1 MIQITLK
8 DGSAKVIEPGK
19 SVLELAENLSEGL
32 ARKACAALVDGELQ
46 DLRYRLDEDAAVD
59 ILDFETEGGKDA
71 FWHTSAHILAQA
83 VKRLYPSAKLAIGP
97 SIDAGFYY
105 DIDLEESLSEDA
117 LAEIE
122 EEMVRIAR
130 EALEITSCS
139 LPRDEALQYVKEQ
152 EEDYKVELIQDLP
165 EGEIISFYRQGEF
178 VDLCRGPHLMN
189 TKEVKAIK
197 LLSVAGAYWRGDEK
211 NKMLTR
217 IYGVS
222 FPKKSELDNHL
233 QMLEEAKLRDHR
245 KLGREL
251 KLFIFSESGPGFP
264 FWLNNGMIL
273 RNEILDFWKELHYRD
288 EYQEISTPIL
298 LNQSLWETSGHW
310 FHYRENM
317 YTTEIDDELYAIK
330 PMYCPGGMLVYKS
343 EQRSYRNLP
352 LRIAELG
359 LVHRHELSGALH
371 GLMRVRSFTQDDA
384 HIYMTK
390 EQIRDE
396 IKGVLRLVDE
406 IYRKFGFDYNV
417 VLSTRPEDFM
427 GEISEW
433 DEAEA
438 ALKGALNEIGQEYTV
453 NEGDGAFY
461 GPKIDFHIKD
471 SMNRVW
477 QCGTIQ
483 LDFQLPQRFEAE
495 YVGEDGERH
504 RPIMIHRAILGSLER
519 FIAVLIEHSAGKLP
533 VWLAPQQARI
543 LPISS
548 EHHADYANSL
558 AEEMKEYGF
567 RVEVDHRNEKLGYK
581 IRQAQME
588 KVPYMLIVGNQEAE
602 DGTVSVRRRDTEKNE
617 RMSGEDFIRL
627 LEKQVVERSWELL

>member
-8 DGSAKVIEPGK
+8 DGSGKVIEPGK
-19 SVLELAENLSEGL
+19 SVLELAENLSAGL

-46 DLRYRLDEDAAVD
+46 DLRYRLEEDAAVE
-59 ILDFETEGGKDA
+59 ILDFETEGGKEA

-83 VKRLYPSAKLAIGP
+83 VKRLYPGAKLAIGP

-105 DIDLEESLSEDA
+105 DIDLEEPLSEDD
-117 LAEIE
+117 LPKIE
-122 EEMVRIAR
+122 EEMVRISQ
-130 EALEITSCS
+130 EALEITSFS

-197 LLSVAGAYWRGDEK
+197 LLSIAGAYWRGDEK

-251 KLFIFSESGPGFP
+251 KLFIFNESGPGFP

-273 RNEILDFWKELHYRD
+273 RNEILEFWKELHYRD

-298 LNQSLWETSGHW
+298 LNQGLWETSGHW

-330 PMYCPGGMLVYKS
+330 PMNCPGGMLVYKS

-406 IYRKFGFDYNV
+406 IYRQFAFDYNV

-438 ALKGALNEIGQEYTV
+438 ALKAALDEVGQEYTV

-519 FIAVLIEHSAGKLP
+519 FIAVLIEHTAGKLP

-548 EHHADYANSL
+548 ERHADYANSL

-617 RMSGEDFIRL
+617 LMSGEDFIQL
-627 LEKQVVERSWELL
+627 LEKQVIERTWELL

>member
-105 DIDLEESLSEDA
+105 DIDLAEPLSEDD
-117 LAEIE
+117 LPEIE
-122 EEMVRIAR
+122 EEMVRISK
-130 EALEITSCS
+130 EALEITSFS

-152 EEDYKVELIQDLP
+152 AEDYKVELIQDLP

-197 LLSVAGAYWRGDEK
+197 LLSIAGAYWRGDEK

-330 PMYCPGGMLVYKS
+330 PMNCPGGMLVYKS